1 MARRGGLLHT
11 AGDNHAT
18 GGAGRVIKPQLP
30 GNEAQRLIALRQYDV
45 LDSPPERAFDD
56 LTLVAS
62 TVCETQMAA
71 VVLVDEHRQWFKSAH
86 GVPRSEASRDISFCA
101 HAILR
106 PDEVM
111 TVEDTLLDPRFF
123 DNPMVTGEGAVRF
136 YAGAPLVTS
145 EGMALGSL
153 CVFDQAPAHLREDQR
168 AALQALSRQAAQLLE
183 LRLAGRQLRQQLRER
198 DWYEQQ
204 MAQYYAA
211 MEALN
216 ADLVEQTRTDPLTG
230 LPNRRAFAAALAAA
244 TQQTR
249 LANRPLSVALLD
261 VDHFKVVN
269 DVHGH
274 DEGDRVL
281 RELSSLLRAH
291 VAGAGT
297 IARYGGEEFVLLL
310 PDLDLQQARLQCE
323 YLRQGVAAMTSA
335 LPVTV
340 SIGVAMLSAH
350 DTAESVIK
358 RADEALYAAKRG
370 GRDRVVA
377 LE

>member
-1 MARRGGLLHT
+1 MLPAIT
-11 AGDNHAT
+11 T
-18 GGAGRVIKPQLP
+18 QQGGAGRVIKPQLP

-168 AALQALSRQAAQLLE
+168 AALQALSRQAAHLLE
-183 LRLAGRQLRQQLRER
+183 LRLAGKQLRQQLRER